1 MNKVEVLEKLERL
14 GLNVHNYIVAKE
26 SSEIVDAYNKLGRVC
41 TIRTDA
47 PTDKEV
53 LLPCYV
59 CNNLSDSEVERIAAD
74 IADKN
79 LVAIIANGLRYD
91 KSMRFNMVYKLSK
104 NLDFVCEYS
113 KEPVILRKMYNPTWL
128 NTVVGNLNEP
138 IRDWSVR
145 KAIFESGRLDLRE
158 LRDILLRELD
168 NELFDHYVEVTFYI
182 DKVGKLGQDRVYWEI
197 ER

>member
-1 MNKVEVLEKLERL
+1 MNKVEALEKLERL

-26 SSEIVDAYNKLGRVC
+26 SSDIVDAYNKLGRVC

-47 PTDKEV
+47 STNKEV

-59 CNNLSDSEVERIAAD
+59 CNNLSDIEVARIAND

-79 LVAIIANGLRYD
+79 LVAIIADGLRYD

-113 KEPVILRKMYNPTWL
+113 KEPVILHKMYNPTWL

-138 IRDWSVR
+138 IRDWGVR
-145 KAIFESGRLDLRE
+145 KAIFEYGRLDLRE

-168 NELFDHYVEVTFYI
+168 NKLFDNYVEVTFYI